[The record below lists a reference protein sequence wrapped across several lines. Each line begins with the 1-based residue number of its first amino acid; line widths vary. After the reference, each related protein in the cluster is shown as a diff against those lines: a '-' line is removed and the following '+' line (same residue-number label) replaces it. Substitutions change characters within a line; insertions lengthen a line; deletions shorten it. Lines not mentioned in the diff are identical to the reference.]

1 MRSIIISSFILSL
14 LFSSCTSMKILEYEK
29 EDLLEKNAE
38 FEKQVVVKLAE
49 EKPEEKLQEKPQ
61 QATENAT
68 AVVGQQ
74 SESLKTKPSTVKT
87 PLKKKTNKKSKDET
101 HLILNRQ
108 PELEDSEGFNIS
120 RRPVLDPYRI
130 GEKVIHS
137 VRYFSA
143 EAGQLTLEVQPFLE
157 VNGKKSYH
165 FQIGLKTSSLFSNFY
180 SVDDLVD
187 TYMDYENLVPHVYK
201 MNVRETGK
209 LANSQVYFNHEL
221 LKSNFWEKK
230 YTEKNGQ
237 EEKKKSWDILPF
249 SQNAFS
255 GIFYMRIFN
264 WKVGKQYSFRVS
276 DDEKNVIF
284 KGTALAK
291 EKLETEAGTF
301 NTIKIKTDIIS
312 RGALT
317 PSGNIYMW
325 ISDDDRKL
333 LLRIEAEIKIGK
345 IVSEVIEVEKGKP

>member
-1 MRSIIISSFILSL
+1 MKNRLSSLLVSSL
-14 LFSSCTSMKILEYEK
+14 LFSFLLSACTSMKILKYEK
-29 EDLLEKNAE
+29 EELLAKNAE
-38 FEKQVVVKLAE
+38 FEKQVVVKPVEELPQNKVAE
-49 EKPEEKLQEKPQ
+49 NTTVKP
-61 QATENAT
+61 TEVIAHKTPAPAIVKTPFKKKAKKKSTEPET
-68 AVVGQQ
+68 AVVVG
-74 SESLKTKPSTVKT
+74 
-87 PLKKKTNKKSKDET
+87 
-101 HLILNRQ
+101 RQ
-108 PELEDSEGFNIS
+108 PELEDSEGFNNF
-120 RRPVLDPYRI
+120 RRPPLDPFRV

-157 VNGKKSYH
+157 VNSKKSYH
-165 FQIGLKTSSLFSNFY
+165 FQIGLKTSSLFSKFY

-201 MNVRETGK
+201 MSVRETGK
-209 LANSQVYFNHEL
+209 LAQSQVYFNHDL
-221 LKSNFWEKK
+221 LRSNFWEKK

-237 EEKKKSWDILPF
+237 EENKKAWDILPF

-264 WKVGKQYSFRVS
+264 WQVGKQYSFRVS

-291 EKLETEAGTF
+291 EKLETEAGIF
-301 NTIKIKTDIIS
+301 NAIKIKTDIIS

-325 ISDDDRKL
+325 VSDDDRKL

-345 IVSEVIEVEKGKP
+345 IVSEVIEIEKGKP

>member
-1 MRSIIISSFILSL
+1 MRTFLISSLAVVL
-14 LFSSCTSMKILEYEK
+14 LFSSCTSMKILKYEK
-29 EDLLEKNAE
+29 EELLTKNAE
-38 FEKQVVVKLAE
+38 FEKQVVVKVV
-49 EKPEEKLQEKPQ
+49 QESTNEVPVNPAIVAPKDVPAKQ
-61 QATENAT
+61 I
-68 AVVGQQ
+68 AVV
-74 SESLKTKPSTVKT
+74 TKSN
-87 PLKKKTNKKSKDET
+87 KKKSMKKSAAGIDSVV
-101 HLILNRQ
+101 LGRQ
-108 PELEDSEGFNIS
+108 PELEDSEGFNHL
-120 RRPVLDPYRI
+120 RRPALDPFRV
-130 GEKVIHS
+130 GEKVVHS

-143 EAGQLTLEVQPFLE
+143 EAGQLTLSVLPFLE
-157 VNGKKSYH
+157 VNNKKSYH

-180 SVDDLVD
+180 SVDDVVD
-187 TYMDYENLVPHVYK
+187 TFMDFENLVPHVYK

-221 LKSNFWEKK
+221 LRSNFWEKK

-264 WKVGKQYSFRVS
+264 WQVGKQYSFRVS

-301 NTIKIKTDIIS
+301 NAIKIKTDIIS

-317 PSGNIYMW
+317 PSGNIFMW

-345 IVSEVIEVEKGKP
+345 LVSEIIEIEKGKP

>member
-1 MRSIIISSFILSL
+1 MRTIIISTFAFLI
-14 LFSSCTSMKILEYEK
+14 LFSSCTSMKILKYEK

-49 EKPEEKLQEKPQ
+49 EKPQQKPQ
-61 QATENAT
+61 EANVNA
-68 AVVGQQ
+68 AQGVIKDAGGI
-74 SESLKTKPSTVKT
+74 KTLPVSAQL
-87 PLKKKTNKKSKDET
+87 PLKKKTKKKSLDSASPV
-101 HLILNRQ
+101 LGRQ
-108 PELEDSEGFNIS
+108 PELEDSEGFNNL
-120 RRPVLDPYRI
+120 RRPVLDPFHV

-143 EAGQLTLEVQPFLE
+143 EAGKLTLEVQPFLE
-157 VNGKKSYH
+157 VNNKKSYH

-264 WKVGKQYSFRVS
+264 WQVGKQYSFRVS

-301 NTIKIKTDIIS
+301 NAIKIKTDIIS

-317 PSGNIYMW
+317 PSGNIFMW

-345 IVSEVIEVEKGKP
+345 LVSEVIEIEKGKP

>member
-1 MRSIIISSFILSL
+1 MKNRLSSL
-14 LFSSCTSMKILEYEK
+14 LVSSLFLSFLLSACTSMKILKYEK
-29 EDLLEKNAE
+29 EDLLAKNAE
-38 FEKQVVVKLAE
+38 FEKQDVVKPVE
-49 EKPEEKLQEKPQ
+49 DVPQ
-61 QATENAT
+61 NKVTENIA
-68 AVVGQQ
+68 
-74 SESLKTKPSTVKT
+74 TKPAEAIVHKAPVIVKT
-87 PLKKKTNKKSKDET
+87 PLKKKAKKKSAEPET
-101 HLILNRQ
+101 VVVGRQ
-108 PELEDSEGFNIS
+108 PELEDSEGFNNL
-120 RRPVLDPYRI
+120 RRPPLDPFRV

-157 VNGKKSYH
+157 VNSKKSYH
-165 FQIGLKTSSLFSNFY
+165 FQIGCKTSSLFSKFY

-201 MNVRETGK
+201 MSVRETGK
-209 LANSQVYFNHEL
+209 LAQSQVYFNHDL
-221 LKSNFWEKK
+221 LRSNFWEKK

-237 EEKKKSWDILPF
+237 EENKKAWDILPF

-264 WKVGKQYSFRVS
+264 WQVGKQYSFRVS

-301 NTIKIKTDIIS
+301 NAIKIKTDIIS

-325 ISDDDRKL
+325 VSDDDRKL

-345 IVSEVIEVEKGKP
+345 IVSEVIEIEKGKP